1 MIRELTK
8 RINEKKLSKEDAIS
22 LLDRVVVHPRVLKAI
37 EDSSKKISGGRI
49 PYGRKSFY
57 LKGGRIPRRIIKTIT
72 ITEIVEMA

>member
-1 MIRELTK
+1 MIKELTK

-22 LLDRVVVHPRVLKAI
+22 LLNRVVVHPRVLKAI

-49 PYGRKSFY
+49 PYGENGFN